1 MNRMGMQIDGLYW
14 SKARANCRRAGQAG
28 TPSLL
33 DAFPIMTGHEIRQR
47 FLDFF
52 AQRGHRIVRSG
63 SLVPANDPTLLFTNA
78 GMNQFKDVFLG
89 LEKRDYARATT
100 SQKCVRAGGKHN
112 DLENV
117 GYTRRHHTFFEM
129 LGNFSFGDYF
139 KADAID
145 FAWSLI
151 TKDYGLPKDKLYVTV
166 FREDDEAEELWQK
179 VAGVPKSR
187 IFRLD
192 EKDNF
197 WQMGETGPC
206 GPCSEIYYDF
216 GPRAADPGKE
226 DVEFPGDAGD
236 RYVELWNL
244 VFMQFDRDSSG
255 KLTPL
260 PRPSIDTGMGLER
273 TAAVLQGK
281 ISNYDTDL
289 IRPIIE
295 NAAELFGV
303 TPGADARVD
312 TALRIAADHA
322 RAAAFL
328 IHDGVVPANEG
339 RGYVLRKIMRR
350 ALRNVRLIGVE
361 DPFLYKMTGF
371 VAELMQPAY
380 PEMIESVQRVARVV
394 KDEEHRYAT
403 TFLQAEKQ
411 FNDAIQSLGDPHQV
425 DGRSIPGAVAFKLYD
440 TFGLALDE
448 QEDMAREHGLAID
461 HEGFER
467 EMDQQR
473 ERARASWKGA
483 EKGAVVPAYQ
493 KLLEQGR
500 TRFLGYTDLEA
511 TSRVIGLLMDKQPVD
526 SVAAGAKAELV
537 FDQTP
542 FYAET
547 GGQVGDRGALYSAAG
562 EQVAEVETVFP
573 GVPGLSVHRI
583 AAHAPIAV
591 GDTLKAEVAAPLRD
605 ATRRNHTATHLLHAG
620 LRQVLG
626 KHVKQAGSVVEPG
639 RLRFDFTHYAGL
651 DRAELEEVERLMNEQ
666 ILKNTAVETNILPLE
681 QAIATGAMAL
691 FGEKYG
697 EEVRVVSV
705 PGFSRELCGGTH
717 VRRTGDIGVCKVV
730 YEGSISAGVRRI
742 EAITGEAALR
752 QYQESTDAIR
762 RIAGMM
768 KASEPELI
776 EHVERLLAG
785 DRALEK
791 QVVQL
796 KEKLAQAAAAGLEAQ
811 AVTVKDSKVLVAR
824 VDSMDRQQMR
834 TLADSLRNQWKSAV
848 LVLASAE
855 DGAVSIVAAV
865 TKDLTGKV
873 QAGKLVSAVAQ
884 AVGGKGGGRPDMAEG
899 GGKDVAALDAAL
911 DKIRKEIATLL

>member
-1 MNRMGMQIDGLYW
+1 M
-14 SKARANCRRAGQAG
+14 AGGAG
-28 TPSLL
+28 E
-33 DAFPIMTGHEIRQR
+33 DAYPTMTGHEIRQR

-52 AQRGHRIVRSG
+52 AERDHRIVRSG

-78 GMNQFKDVFLG
+78 GMVQFKDVFLG
-89 LEKRDYARATT
+89 QEKRDYVRATT

-145 FAWSLI
+145 FAWKLI

-166 FREDDEAEELWQK
+166 FREDDEAEELWQE

-192 EKDNF
+192 EADNF
-197 WQMGETGPC
+197 WQMGDTGPC
-206 GPCSEIYYDF
+206 GPCSEIHYDM
-216 GPRAADPGKE
+216 GVEAAEPGRE
-226 DVEFPGDAGD
+226 HEEFPNDGGGRFVEF
-236 RYVELWNL
+236 WNL
-244 VFMQFDRDSSG
+244 VFMQFDRDSTG

-260 PRPSIDTGMGLER
+260 PRPSIDTGLGLER
-273 TAAVLQGK
+273 VAAMLQGK
-281 ISNYDTDL
+281 FSNYDTDL

-295 NAAELFGV
+295 NAAELFGA
-303 TPGADARVD
+303 TPGADSRVD

-322 RAAAFL
+322 RATAFL

-350 ALRNVRLIGVE
+350 AMRNVRLIGVE

-411 FNDAIQSLGDPHQV
+411 FNDAIKQV
-425 DGRSIPGAVAFKLYD
+425 QDHTIPGAVSFKLYD

-467 EMDQQR
+467 EMEQQR

-500 TRFLGYTDLEA
+500 TKFLGYTGLEA
-511 TSRVIGLLMDKQPVD
+511 TSRVIGLLVDKQPVD
-526 SVAAGAKAELV
+526 AVPAGAKAELV

-547 GGQVGDRGALYSAAG
+547 GGQVGDRGALYSANG
-562 EQVAEVETVFP
+562 DTVADVETVFP

-583 AAHAPIAV
+583 VAHAPIAV
-591 GDTLKAEVAAPLRD
+591 GDILKAEVAAPLRD

-651 DRAELEEVERLMNEQ
+651 DRAEVEEVERLMNEQ

-697 EEVRVVSV
+697 DEVRVVTV

-717 VRRTGDIGVCKVV
+717 VGRTGDIGVCKVV

-776 EHVERLLAG
+776 EHVEKLLAG
-785 DRALEK
+785 ERAREK

-796 KEKLAQAAAAGLEAQ
+796 KEKLAQAAVAGLEAQ
-811 AVTVKDSKVLVAR
+811 ARTVKNSRVLVAR
-824 VDSMDRQQMR
+824 VDSLDRQQMR

-899 GGKDVAALDAAL
+899 GGKDVAALDGAL
-911 DKIRKEIATLL
+911 DKIRQEIATLL